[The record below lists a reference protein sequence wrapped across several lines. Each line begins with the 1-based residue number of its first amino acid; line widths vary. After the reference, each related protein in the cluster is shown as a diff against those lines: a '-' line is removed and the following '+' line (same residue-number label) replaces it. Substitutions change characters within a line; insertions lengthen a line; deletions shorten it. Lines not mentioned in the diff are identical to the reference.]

1 MSTTPNN
8 LQVARIKPEQSK
20 VAKQNV
26 PAFLNKLATM
36 VSDPDTDD
44 LIRWSDDGESFFVP
58 NHERFGRELLP
69 KFFKHGNFSSFV
81 RQLNM
86 YGFHK
91 VPHLQ
96 QGVLKNETESELW
109 QFSNPNFKRDFP
121 DLLPLI
127 ARKKGT
133 LNMEERDEDGNIIPG
148 TGGGLRS
155 GGSSLDLRTIA
166 NGISSIRRH
175 QNAISNELKELQ
187 NSNSALWQEALAARE
202 RHQQHQET
210 INKILRFLAGV
221 FGPNVGMGMSGSP
234 TSPSVSGVHNHKDDA
249 AGAVIPRKKQ
259 RLMLSDG

>member
-1 MSTTPNN
+1 
-8 LQVARIKPEQSK
+8 
-20 VAKQNV
+20 
-26 PAFLNKLATM
+26 M
-36 VSDPDTDD
+36 VSDSETDD

-96 QGVLKNETESELW
+96 QGVLKNETENELW
-109 QFSNPNFKRDFP
+109 QFSNPNFKRNFP

-133 LNMEERDEDGNIIPG
+133 LNIEERDENGNIIPG
-148 TGGGLRS
+148 ADGIRTSAGP
-155 GGSSLDLRTIA
+155 LDLHAIA
-166 NGISSIRRH
+166 NGITSIRRH

-221 FGPNVGMGMSGSP
+221 FGPNAGMGMNGSP
-234 TSPSVSGVHNHKDDA
+234 TSPTAPGAHRDKDTED
-249 AGAVIPRKKQ
+249 VPVLPRKRQ
-259 RLMLSDG
+259 RLMLEGRSPSTKPKGKRKAPTEEDEES